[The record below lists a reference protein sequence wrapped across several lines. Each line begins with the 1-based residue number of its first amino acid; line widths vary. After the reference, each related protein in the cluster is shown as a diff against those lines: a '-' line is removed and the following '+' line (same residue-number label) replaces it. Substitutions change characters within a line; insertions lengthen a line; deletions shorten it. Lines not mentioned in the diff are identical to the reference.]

1 MQSPTNVET
10 LEQQATEAEVAALR
24 SRYDELRFSKLCHYL
39 RNREPL
45 AWAGGSILIYR
56 LGPEDLA
63 EAMAP
68 LEIAS
73 LPEIPDTL
81 VRWVPVFFK

>member
-1 MQSPTNVET
+1 MPRDV
-10 LEQQATEAEVAALR
+10 LLR
-24 SRYDELRFSKLCHYL
+24 
-39 RNREPL
+39 